1 MSKPGP
7 FNPLVVPAL
16 RQRRQTKFWCHS
28 ARHTRGLAIQL
39 QIGLVLLC
47 LLAALMIPSCAPQ
60 KKAEDHSTIE
70 IGFFGDLTGPTFNF
84 GISAKNGVLMA
95 VDEINQAGG
104 INGHKIDIV
113 IEDDKGSPEEAAQVT
128 GKLID
133 RYKVTAIIGAGA
145 SGNSLAAAPKAQS
158 AHVPLIAPSST
169 NPAVT
174 QVGDYIFRA
183 CFIDAFQGEVMAR
196 FAANTLK
203 ARKAAIML
211 DFNSPYSRGL
221 TEFFEFSFA
230 KLEGQ
235 IVLKQSYRQ
244 GDADYRGQLSAI
256 KAVNPDVIYIPGY
269 YGDVAIIA
277 KQARQIGLTV
287 PLLGTD
293 GWDAPELW
301 ELGGDSL
308 NGSYISNHYSAD
320 DPSET
325 IQRFAHA
332 YRQRY
337 GNLTPDA
344 HAALAY
350 DALRFLAEAIQR
362 AEPNEGTK
370 LRDALAETKNFAGVT
385 GIISMDRNR
394 NAVKPAVIL
403 KLEDTRYIYQET
415 IQPEVESEPNSPPPA
430 TPSPSKSPPRRTG
443 N

>member
-1 MSKPGP
+1 VSRSSV
-7 FNPLVVPAL
+7 FNPLVPAL
-16 RQRRQTKFWCHS
+16 LLQRQKKSRTRR
-28 ARHTRGLAIQL
+28 ARCAHL
-39 QIGLVLLC
+39 QSCVFLLF
-47 LLAALMIPSCAPQ
+47 LLAALVTPSCAPQ
-60 KKAEDHSTIE
+60 KNAEDRSTIK

-84 GISAKNGVLMA
+84 GLSAKNGVLMA
-95 VDEINQAGG
+95 ADEINQAGG
-104 INGHKIDIV
+104 INGHPIDIV
-113 IEDDKGSPEEAAQVT
+113 IEDDKGSPAEAVQVT

-133 RYKVTAIIGAGA
+133 RYKVIAIIAAGA

-174 QVGDYIFRA
+174 QAGDYIFRA
-183 CFIDAFQGEVMAR
+183 CFIDAFQGEVMAK

-203 ARKAAIML
+203 AKKAAIML

-230 KLEGQ
+230 KMNGQ
-235 IVLKQSYRQ
+235 ILLKQSYSQ
-244 GDADYRGQLSAI
+244 GDANYRGQLSLI
-256 KAVNPDVIYIPGY
+256 KAANPDVIYIPGY

-277 KQARQIGLTV
+277 RQARQLGLTV
-287 PLLGTD
+287 PLLGAD

-301 ELGGDSL
+301 ELGGDAL

-325 IQRFAHA
+325 IQHFVHG

-350 DALRFLAEAIQR
+350 DALRFLVQAIQR
-362 AEPNEGTK
+362 AGTTEGPR
-370 LRDALAETKNFAGVT
+370 LREALAETKNFPGVT
-385 GIISMDRNR
+385 GIITMDRNR
-394 NAVKPAVIL
+394 NAVKPAVVL
-403 KLEDTRYIYQET
+403 RLEDGRYVYQET
-415 IQPEVESEPNSPPPA
+415 ID
-430 TPSPSKSPPRRTG
+430 
-443 N
+443 